1 MGPPIAAT
9 ICEASLLRN
18 SLATSPDSPLA
29 EQSLASNHVDD
40 MHQLSLVAMDY
51 PTRGFNIL
59 AIAPAL
65 EFGKFRTTKGM
76 ICKLDHMAKDALDEF
91 TCGLRVVQRDIV
103 RNGVQIR

>member
-1 MGPPIAAT
+1 
-9 ICEASLLRN
+9 
-18 SLATSPDSPLA
+18 
-29 EQSLASNHVDD
+29 